1 MKVWEAIANTLCVA
15 GVIVFGLALLA
26 GWLDWWPA

>member
-1 MKVWEAIANTLCVA
+1 MRLWELCANALCAVL
-15 GVIVFGLALLA
+15 VVLFGLAMLA